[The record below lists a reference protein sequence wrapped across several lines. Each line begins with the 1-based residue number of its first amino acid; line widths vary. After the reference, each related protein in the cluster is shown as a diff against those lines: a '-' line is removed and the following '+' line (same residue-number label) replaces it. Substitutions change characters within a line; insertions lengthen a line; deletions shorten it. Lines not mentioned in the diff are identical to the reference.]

1 MEIDKTE
8 TGKNKLLATL
18 LHSWWWLQAAFMLA
32 FMGLLQVA
40 RSVGEVLLQFGI
52 GLRVC
57 VVRRRARAAD
67 ARINLSSTITI
78 TTNAMTNIIC
88 YGNATWK
95 RSGVEL
101 IWGFCVGVRH
111 RVSDNSQPLPGNLS
125 SWQGDGRRP
134 FTGEIALS
142 VLWCNGRHRQRTPPP
157 KRASNNFSD
166 YTKHQAPQF
175 AHNGEATTQTTNH
188 KYYIFS

>member
-88 YGNATWK
+88 YGNAT
-95 RSGVEL
+95 
-101 IWGFCVGVRH
+101 
-111 RVSDNSQPLPGNLS
+111 
-125 SWQGDGRRP
+125 
-134 FTGEIALS
+134 
-142 VLWCNGRHRQRTPPP
+142 
-157 KRASNNFSD
+157 
-166 YTKHQAPQF
+166 
-175 AHNGEATTQTTNH
+175 
-188 KYYIFS
+188 